1 MENEMRKQLDK
12 VKNWKQFNESEQ
24 KYPYNDKSKLVLSI
38 FYSKGGVEQQ
48 ADIQFNDGELFTDD
62 IYVDYVGRINISDKV
77 KTMEDAVDFIFDLS
91 YAPKRFVKIIS
102 VKYPSYK
109 SPHTTHLILD
119 EEKTNE
125 LIEYLNKKVR
135 G

>member
-1 MENEMRKQLDK
+1 MSKEMREQINK

-24 KYPYNDKSKLVLSI
+24 KYPYDDKSKLVLSI
-38 FYSKGGVEQQ
+38 SYSRGGVKQQ
-48 ADIQFNDGELFTDD
+48 ADIQFNNGQLFTDE

-91 YAPKRFVKIIS
+91 YAPKSFVKIIS

-109 SPHTTHLILD
+109 SPQTTHLIVD